1 MNGLVCVPYT
11 CFIMKFCP
19 LLGYVIEDD
28 NPPPGPSQ
36 DKVQA
41 PSKEVKAPTQEEL
54 RQKRLAFLQR
64 LDQTAKGTEEEGRTT
79 EPTDPKSTATE
90 GVIQPEGVSQPE
102 ESQGSP
108 QEEQMEKES
117 KEGILSHLIAFDL
130 TFAGKFG

>member
-11 CFIMKFCP
+11 CFITIFCP

-79 EPTDPKSTATE
+79 EPTDPNTAT
-90 GVIQPEGVSQPE
+90 EGVSQPE

>member
-1 MNGLVCVPYT
+1 M
-11 CFIMKFCP
+11 IFCS

-36 DKVQA
+36 DRVQA

-64 LDQTAKGTEEEGRTT
+64 LDQTAKGTEDEGGTT
-79 EPTDPKSTATE
+79 EPTAPEPTATE
-90 GVIQPEGVSQPE
+90 GVTQPE
-102 ESQGSP
+102 ERRGSP

-117 KEGILSHLIAFDL
+117 KEGILFNLTAFD
-130 TFAGKFG
+130 

>member
-11 CFIMKFCP
+11 CFIMTICP

-64 LDQTAKGTEEEGRTT
+64 LDQTAKGTEEEGRTA
-79 EPTDPKSTATE
+79 EPTDPKSTAT
-90 GVIQPEGVSQPE
+90 EGVSQPE

-117 KEGILSHLIAFDL
+117 KEGILFHLIAFDL
-130 TFAGKFG
+130 TFAGFAGKFG

>member
-1 MNGLVCVPYT
+1 MNGLVCVYYT
-11 CFIMKFCP
+11 CFIMIFCS

-28 NPPPGPSQ
+28 NSPPGPSQ
-36 DKVQA
+36 DRVQT

-79 EPTDPKSTATE
+79 EPTDPEPTAT
-90 GVIQPEGVSQPE
+90 EGVSQPE
-102 ESQGSP
+102 GVTQPEGSQGSP

-117 KEGILSHLIAFDL
+117 KEGILSNLTAFD
-130 TFAGKFG
+130 